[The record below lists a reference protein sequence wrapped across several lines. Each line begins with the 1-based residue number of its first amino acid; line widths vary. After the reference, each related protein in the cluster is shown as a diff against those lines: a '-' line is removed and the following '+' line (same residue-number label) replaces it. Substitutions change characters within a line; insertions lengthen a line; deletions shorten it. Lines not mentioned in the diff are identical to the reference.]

1 MMSTRGTRAS
11 PVPPRSIP
19 RATLSVRL
27 RRAFT
32 GASRST
38 SGPRRRRGG
47 ITYARAGLTLR
58 PHHECTGKAVY
69 EEREH
74 EQHQAGR
81 DEGGPVD
88 GGGRRLAELV
98 GDHGGQRVA
107 LGEQAV
113 ADLGRV

>member
-19 RATLSVRL
+19 RPTLSVRL

-38 SGPRRRRGG
+38 SGPRRRRGV
-47 ITYARAGLTLR
+47 TASARGALTLR
-58 PHHECTGKAVY
+58 PNHECTGPAVY
-69 EEREH
+69 EEGEH
-74 EQHQAGR
+74 DQDQACR

-88 GGGRRLAELV
+88 GGGRRFGELV
-98 GDHGGQRVA
+98 G
-107 LGEQAV
+107 
-113 ADLGRV
+113 